1 MRGPCLSVVKRLRF
15 TIDHCTIEEKVCN
28 GRAKASRLRLRLRT
42 ADEIIIAAD
51 ATVTYYHALPK
62 HAEKDDADM
71 FPVTTADDG
80 P

>member
-1 MRGPCLSVVKRLRF
+1 MDEPS
-15 TIDHCTIEEKVCN
+15 
-28 GRAKASRLRLRLRT
+28 KAGKARLRT

-62 HAEKDDADM
+62 HAEKVDADM
-71 FPVTTADDG
+71 FPTTALVTTAADG